1 MRRQLVLQFPHASLA
16 DYDAM
21 ILLEDRIDEALGD
34 LGELDGH
41 DAGSGEMNIFFYTPE
56 PKAAF
61 AVIAALPVMAPLMA
75 SLKAAYRDVDDRY
88 VVLHPAGSTDF
99 DIA

>member
-1 MRRQLVLQFPHASLA
+1 MRYQRVLQFPHGSLA

-21 ILLEDRIDEALGD
+21 ILLEDRIDEALGA

-41 DAGSGEMNIFFYTPE
+41 DAGSGEMTIFFYTPE

-61 AVIAALPVMAPLMA
+61 TTIAALPVMAT
-75 SLKAAYRDVDDRY
+75 LKAAYRDVDDRY
-88 VVLHPAGSTDF
+88 VVPHPAGSTDF
-99 DIA
+99 DVA